1 MPGRPAQ
8 LAAHLCSRLCAA
20 CAHALPTAPHHGKK
34 TQERGMLRDEGRD
47 GKKARDGGEKEEEEE
62 EEEGKRGA
70 RGRMEGGA
78 ERGGRGGLHVWEHG
92 RKEGE
97 QKKVGKGKGGGYGS
111 REYA

>member
-47 GKKARDGGEKEEEEE
+47 GKKARDGGWEEEEE
-62 EEEGKRGA
+62 KRGWREEQQEEGEGDYKAVRERRRGK
-70 RGRMEGGA
+70 
-78 ERGGRGGLHVWEHG
+78 GRGGGV
-92 RKEGE
+92 
-97 QKKVGKGKGGGYGS
+97 KVQGPMK
-111 REYA
+111 

>member
-47 GKKARDGGEKEEEEE
+47 GKKSERSTGGGE
-62 EEEGKRGA
+62 
-70 RGRMEGGA
+70 
-78 ERGGRGGLHVWEHG
+78 ERS
-92 RKEGE
+92 EGE
-97 QKKVGKGKGGGYGS
+97 G
-111 REYA
+111 